1 VTFVFSLEPGL
12 DLRGVLFLSQ
22 QFFDA
27 RECAECSS
35 GARSDSFIGTVEI
48 VPSQG
53 LHVRPQDEIG
63 VAFPHFKLVLLRCA
77 HRAANHL
84 KNVCWG
90 AAVAVLHAHG
100 DTDYRGSTEVASG
113 VRWNRGDEPAVR
125 KAPCADFDRFE
136 QAREGATRA
145 DGVHKIA
152 LGENHGFAGGQVR
165 GHHCKRNPEILKLAR
180 IENAF
185 D

>member
-1 VTFVFSLEPGL
+1 VTFVFSLEPSL
-12 DLRGVLFLSQ
+12 DLLGILLLSQ

-27 RECAECSS
+27 RKCSERGS
-35 GARSDSFIGTVEI
+35 GARGDSFIGAVEI

-63 VAFPHFKLVLLRCA
+63 VAFPHFKLVLLGRA

-90 AAVAVLHAHG
+90 AAVAVLHADR
-100 DTDYRGSTEVASG
+100 DTDYWGSTEVASG
-113 VRWNRGDEPAVR
+113 ARWNRGDEPTVCE
-125 KAPCADFDRFE
+125 APRADFDWFE
-136 QAREGATRA
+136 QARESATRA

-152 LGENHGFAGGQVR
+152 LRENHGFAGGQVR
-165 GHHCKRNPEILKLAR
+165 GHHGKRNPEILKLAR